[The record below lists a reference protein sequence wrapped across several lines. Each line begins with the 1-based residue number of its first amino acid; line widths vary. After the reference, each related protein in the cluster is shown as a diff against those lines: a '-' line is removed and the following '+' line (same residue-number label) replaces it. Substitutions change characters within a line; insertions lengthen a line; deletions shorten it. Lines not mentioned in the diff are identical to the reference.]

1 MLCFAL
7 NACWQGR
14 FAKVAAMEMKRYLSH
29 HLLAIA
35 TLAHLSQILDFGFG
49 EKSTMAEAAPAAA
62 AGNNANAANHHYQ
75 SPPQRRA
82 LKLSI
87 LVILLCVIIFL
98 SSFNASMRHLIAA
111 QKKE

>member
-35 TLAHLSQILDFGFG
+35 TLAHLSQILDL
-49 EKSTMAEAAPAAA
+49 ERKAPWRRR
-62 AGNNANAANHHYQ
+62 
-75 SPPQRRA
+75 PQQQRQATTPTLPIIITKA
-82 LKLSI
+82 LPNEEH
-87 LVILLCVIIFL
+87 
-98 SSFNASMRHLIAA
+98 SSYPSW
-111 QKKE
+111 